1 MARRMPPRRNKSRD
15 GARRGKKK
23 VSPLT
28 IAKVDFVDYKD
39 TDMLRKFV
47 SERSKLKTRQNTGNN
62 EKQQREVAR
71 AVKNAREMAL
81 IPYTNRVTTQRRER
95 RSDDRSARADG
106 PPPRPTAPPPGS
118 GDEATTEELEAAEL
132 VESVEVVETI
142 EAEMTDE
149 PAESLEAEVT
159 DEPAEPLEAEV
170 TDEPAE
176 PLEAVDEEDEEG
188 AGS

>member
-62 EKQQREVAR
+62 EKIR
-71 AVKNAREMAL
+71 KS
-81 IPYTNRVTTQRRER
+81 T
-95 RSDDRSARADG
+95 SA
-106 PPPRPTAPPPGS
+106 
-118 GDEATTEELEAAEL
+118 
-132 VESVEVVETI
+132 
-142 EAEMTDE
+142 
-149 PAESLEAEVT
+149 VT
-159 DEPAEPLEAEV
+159 D
-170 TDEPAE
+170 
-176 PLEAVDEEDEEG
+176 
-188 AGS
+188 SK